1 MHIPTLFLSA
11 LGLVSI
17 ASAFPSRISNPEKLF
32 RRLLLR
38 RLDTNADEDSLRYQ
52 PALDFDKDSCY
63 HTAAIDRDGVVNK
76 GLSIHGGITRDCRDR
91 TRLDNANVY
100 TRKRCNNCWCAYM
113 YEYYFETDR
122 TGLPWSG
129 HIHDW
134 ENVVV
139 FVKNNTIQRVVA
151 SAHGKYRHKDN
162 LLLQDGHPLI
172 VYHKSFMSTHALRF
186 AKDEDVKD
194 VENDYGKWVI
204 ADLIGWDG
212 FPTPEFKQKLSSH
225 KFGKANF
232 HLTDG
237 QFAWSLEKA
246 AGNAV
251 PGFDCQKD
259 GGKEYKNKDESEKKD
274 TRKEKQKD
282 KLKDK
287 GKIQVKEKNV
297 NNEESEDE
305 EKDGDVN
312 EDKGGEKENDTK
324 KDKDEDK

>member
-1 MHIPTLFLSA
+1 MHIPTLFPST

-17 ASAFPSRISNPEKLF
+17 VSAFPSRMSNPERLS

-38 RLDTNADEDSLRYQ
+38 KLDTNADEDSLRYQ

-76 GLSIHGGITRDCRDR
+76 GLTNHGPITRHCRDR
-91 TRLDNANVY
+91 DRLDNANIY
-100 TRKRCNNCWCAYM
+100 TRKRCNNGWCAYM

-122 TGLPWSG
+122 TRLPLSG
-129 HIHDW
+129 HRHDW

-139 FVKNNTIQRVVA
+139 FVKDNTIQRVVA
-151 SAHGKYRHKDN
+151 SEHGTYLHKDKP
-162 LLLQDGHPLI
+162 LLQDGHPLI
-172 VYHKSFMSTHALRF
+172 VYHKCFMSTHNLRF
-186 AKDEDVKD
+186 ANDEDVKE

-212 FPTPEFKQKLSSH
+212 FPTPEFKKRLSSH

-246 AGNAV
+246 AGDAV

-259 GGKEYKNKDESEKKD
+259 GGKEYKNKDKDEKKD
-274 TRKEKQKD
+274 ARKEKQRE
-282 KLKDK
+282 KLK
-287 GKIQVKEKNV
+287 
-297 NNEESEDE
+297 
-305 EKDGDVN
+305 EKDDEGEEYEDVN
-312 EDKGGEKENDTK
+312 EDTGGEKENDTK

>member
-100 TRKRCNNCWCAYM
+100 TRKRCNNGWCAYM

-122 TGLPWSG
+122 TGFPWSG

-139 FVKNNTIQRVVA
+139 FVKDNTIQRVVA
-151 SAHGKYRHKDN
+151 SAHGKYHHKDN

-212 FPTPEFKQKLSSH
+212 FPTPEFKQKFLH
-225 KFGKANF
+225 GVWKRQPGMLFLGLTVRRMEGKS
-232 HLTDG
+232 TMD
-237 QFAWSLEKA
+237 
-246 AGNAV
+246 
-251 PGFDCQKD
+251 
-259 GGKEYKNKDESEKKD
+259 KDESEKKD

-282 KLKDK
+282 KVKDK

-297 NNEESEDE
+297 KNEESEDE
-305 EKDGDVN
+305 EKDRDVS
-312 EDKGGEKENDTK
+312 EDKSGEKENDTK

>member
-76 GLSIHGGITRDCRDR
+76 GLSIHGGITCDCRDR

-100 TRKRCNNCWCAYM
+100 TRKRCNNGWCAYI
-113 YEYYFETDR
+113 

-151 SAHGKYRHKDN
+151 SAHGKYHHKDN

-212 FPTPEFKQKLSSH
+212 IPTPEFKQKLSSH

-246 AGNAV
+246 AG
-251 PGFDCQKD
+251 
-259 GGKEYKNKDESEKKD
+259 YKNKDESEEKD
-274 TRKEKQKD
+274 TGKEKQKD
-282 KLKDK
+282 KVKDK

-297 NNEESEDE
+297 KNEESEDE

>member
-11 LGLVSI
+11 LGLVFI

-91 TRLDNANVY
+91 TRVDNANVY
-100 TRKRCNNCWCAYM
+100 TRKRCNNGWCAYI
-113 YEYYFETDR
+113 
-122 TGLPWSG
+122 TGFPWSG

-139 FVKNNTIQRVVA
+139 FVKDNTIQRVVA
-151 SAHGKYRHKDN
+151 SAHGKYHHKDN

-246 AGNAV
+246 AGDAV

-282 KLKDK
+282 KVKDK

-297 NNEESEDE
+297 KNEESEDE
-305 EKDGDVN
+305 GKDGDAN